1 MKRQVQEILKRLD
14 RLEKAVLPPKAKDAP
29 ARPTKEIFSG
39 PKGGIL
45 LLASKGFFSKKREAR
60 VVLQELEKHDYHYRI
75 QVVQTALNRL
85 SGTKGVLTAFKEAGH
100 KVYVKRK

>member
-1 MKRQVQEILKRLD
+1 MDEKIIKSILSRLD
-14 RLEKAVLPPKAKDAP
+14 RLEKKIFGSGNKKATKK
-29 ARPTKEIFSG
+29 RPDEFKG

-45 LLASKGFFSKKREAR
+45 LLMSKGFLNKRKTATEVR
-60 VVLQELEKHDYHYRI
+60 DELEKNEYDYRI

-85 SGTKGVLTAFKEAGH
+85 SKNKGSLTTLLVSGK

>member
-1 MKRQVQEILKRLD
+1 MNNKTTKSILTRLD
-14 RLEKAVLPPKAKDAP
+14 RLEKAVFQSGKNKAVAK
-29 ARPTKEIFSG
+29 KQGNFSG

-45 LLASKGFFSKKREAR
+45 LLISKGFLNKRKTAPEVR
-60 VVLQELEKHDYHYRI
+60 DELEKNNYDYRI

-85 SGTKGVLTAFKEAGH
+85 TKNKGPLTTLTVSGK

>member
-1 MKRQVQEILKRLD
+1 MDEKTAKNILARLG
-14 RLEKAVLPPKAKDAP
+14 RLEKAVFGSGKNKAAAKKP
-29 ARPTKEIFSG
+29 EEFSG

-45 LLASKGFFSKKREAR
+45 LLITKGFLNKRKTAPEVR
-60 VVLQELEKHDYHYRI
+60 DGLEKNDYDYRI

-85 SGTKGVLTAFKEAGH
+85 TKNKGPLTTLTVDGK

>member
-1 MKRQVQEILKRLD
+1 MNEKTTKNILTRLD
-14 RLEKAVLPPKAKDAP
+14 RLEKAVFGSGKRKVSAVKQ
-29 ARPTKEIFSG
+29 EEFSG

-45 LLASKGFFSKKREAR
+45 LLVSKGFFNKRKTAPE
-60 VVLQELEKHDYHYRI
+60 VKNELEKNDYNYRI

-85 SGTKGVLTAFKEAGH
+85 TKNKGPLTTLSINGK

>member
-1 MKRQVQEILKRLD
+1 MDEKTIKSILSRLD
-14 RLEKAVLPPKAKDAP
+14 RLEKATFGSGNKKTTAK
-29 ARPTKEIFSG
+29 RPDEFKG

-45 LLASKGFFSKKREAR
+45 FLISKGFLNKRKAAPEVR
-60 VVLQELEKHDYHYRI
+60 NELEKNGYDYRI

-85 SGTKGVLTAFKEAGH
+85 SKNKGSLTTLLVAGK

>member
-1 MKRQVQEILKRLD
+1 MNEKMTKNILTRLD
-14 RLEKAVLPPKAKDAP
+14 RLEKAVFGTGKRK
-29 ARPTKEIFSG
+29 THTVKQEEFSG

-45 LLASKGFFSKKREAR
+45 LLVSKGFLNKRKTAPE
-60 VVLQELEKHDYHYRI
+60 VKNELEKNDYDYRI

-85 SGTKGVLTAFKEAGH
+85 TKNKGPLTALSINGK